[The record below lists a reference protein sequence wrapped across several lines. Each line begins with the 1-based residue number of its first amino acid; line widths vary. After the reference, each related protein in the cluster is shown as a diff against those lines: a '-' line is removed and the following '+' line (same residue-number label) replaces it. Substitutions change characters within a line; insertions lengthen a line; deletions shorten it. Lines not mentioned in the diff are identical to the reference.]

1 VKLANSIV
9 LTMSIHVDPSRHLH
23 PVTADKR
30 PVLII
35 LHGEQSQPGRVGNAL
50 CKLGFRLDIRRPRFG
65 DSLPETM
72 DDHAGVVIFGGP
84 MSANDSDDYIK
95 REIDWIGVPLREQRP
110 FFGVCLGAQMLA
122 RHFGAR
128 VYAHPEGRFEVGYYP
143 IRATAAGLKICPEWP
158 GRVYQWHKEG
168 FDVPASCELL
178 AEGDDFP
185 NQAIRYGN
193 AFGVQFH
200 PDITYAMMYRW
211 VARAAARLETPGMQ
225 TRAEHFAH
233 RAVYDYA
240 EAIWLKNFLAHW
252 LANDWSC
259 VGGKRATDIGAL
271 AAG

>member
-1 VKLANSIV
+1 
-9 LTMSIHVDPSRHLH
+9 MSIHVDPSRHLN

-50 CKLGFRLDIRRPRFG
+50 RKLGFRLDIRRPRFG
-65 DSLPETM
+65 DALPETM
-72 DDHAGVVIFGGP
+72 DEHAGVVIFGGP

-122 RHFGAR
+122 CHFGAR

-143 IRATAAGLKICPEWP
+143 IRPTAAGLKICPEWP

-200 PDITYAMMYRW
+200 PDITYAMMHRW
-211 VARAAARLETPGMQ
+211 VTRASARLETPGMQ
-225 TRAEHFAH
+225 SRAEHFAH

-240 EAIWLKNFLAHW
+240 EGVWLRNFLAHW

-259 VGGKRATDIGAL
+259 AGSMRAANVGVL

>member
-1 VKLANSIV
+1 
-9 LTMSIHVDPSRHLH
+9 MSIHVDPSRYLK
-23 PVTADKR
+23 PATSDRR

-50 CKLGFRLDIRRPRFG
+50 RKLGFTLDIRRPRFG

-72 DDHAGVVIFGGP
+72 DDHSGVVIFGGP

-110 FFGVCLGAQMLA
+110 FFGVCLGAQMMA

-128 VYAHPEGRFEVGYYP
+128 VYSHPEGRFEVGYYP
-143 IRATAAGLKICPEWP
+143 IRPTVAGLNICPEWP

-168 FDVPASCELL
+168 FDVPAGCELL
-178 AEGDDFP
+178 AQGDDFP

-211 VARAAARLETPGMQ
+211 CTRSAALEKPGMQ
-225 TRAEHFAH
+225 SRAEHFAH
-233 RAVYDYA
+233 RAIYDYA
-240 EAIWLKNFLAHW
+240 EGVWLKNFLAHW

-259 VGGKRATDIGAL
+259 MCGKQQADAL